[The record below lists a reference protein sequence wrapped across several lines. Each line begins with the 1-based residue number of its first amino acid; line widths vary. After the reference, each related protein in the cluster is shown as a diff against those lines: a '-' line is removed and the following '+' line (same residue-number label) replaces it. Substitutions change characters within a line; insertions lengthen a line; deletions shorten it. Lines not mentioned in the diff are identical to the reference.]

1 MTAPAD
7 GNAGAGDAA
16 GSFGEIPRPNEAYG
30 AQNPRFADSD
40 RNDGQQGQVSQ
51 GVDLGPNFERLEEE
65 RPELV
70 NALRELVRQ
79 YRVEGV
85 AARMHEI
92 RRIRQAR
99 LFWQGLQYAWW
110 NPNDMNWHLPFEQK
124 FNDDRTLEE
133 MPRYQFVTN
142 FYQGFGLSF
151 VAVLSQDV
159 PSVRFYPQSAQSL
172 VDIAAAR
179 AASDVA
185 ELIERN
191 NHVEQLLTS
200 IGYFLWTDGKVGAY
214 VRFVKDGQRFGFR
227 EEEIL
232 AAVEIPL
239 GVDTWVCPS
248 CGRETPVVGYE
259 EVQNGY
265 PRSAI
270 SDQETIQDAGNLPR
284 SLDSGLQKAQTS
296 ARDDNFGFG
305 ENDGAVG
312 SGAGTGHNP
321 ESAYAVD
328 LAGESLAPEGVSYT
342 CPGCGAELGE
352 RDLRR
357 AERVTVPRVVETRRV
372 ANGQEV
378 ISIAGGLELNTPV
391 WANEMHEYP
400 YLQWQAEV
408 HRAKLKAAYP
418 LAAGKIESAPSQ
430 GPEDVYARVSRLS
443 VEQGLPSI
451 HPGDALMNLITFDRT
466 WLRPWAFYGI
476 ENEEVRNELL
486 ALFPDGCYVGFAGDV
501 YCEARN
507 ESMDDHWRVLHAL
520 PGDGQN
526 RPSVGDSLVQ
536 VQERYNTLSNMQAE
550 TYEYGIPPIYAD
562 PQVLDFDALANQ
574 VAEPAA
580 HFPARARPGQPL
592 AAGFFQPAPAQV
604 PPDMIRHQQ
613 DLIGPVSQFLTGLFP
628 AVFGGNMEDVKT
640 ASGYAM
646 ARDQAMGRL
655 GLVWRRL
662 KQFYGE
668 VMLLGVDCFRKNRP
682 EDVDVPLL
690 GPDGTLDARMIR
702 VGDLKGNICVH
713 PEADETF
720 PRLKSQQRGVLQQL
734 FGLKDPLIQEALAE
748 PANLGYI
755 KNVLGLTELV
765 IPGEDSRNKQLREIQ
780 VLLGSVPIVV
790 HVSENVTRD
799 SSVAGKA
806 ENPEGSPND
815 SGGTRDTEHGP
826 RTVVLPSVPVDLLLD
841 DHAVEFEEC
850 KRWANSEAG
859 QSAKMTNPAGFAN
872 VRAHAEAHLRAMT
885 TFAPPTDSSTQ
896 QPPAVRRGQVSPP
909 PAPAP
914 VHEPRAP
921 MVARTPRESSTRAD
935 AERDGQGDHWV
946 TINGNHVLISEPQG
960 KQPAQAQPAASIKV
974 LNKDVTIAY
983 DPRLSVEE
991 KLRASKE
998 IAAAVD
1004 LLNKNAD
1011 KLTDDEKKA
1020 IGEISSV
1027 FETASDKDKLGA
1039 TGKGSMT
1046 LSKDYM
1052 EAAGVSAAWLA
1063 SLFGHEGQHYLNSG
1077 KYSGTERWR
1086 DEQSASRVQLGIGN
1100 KIGFSPNER
1109 SSLQNWMDDK
1119 NRATMQEHMEKGY
1132 TY

>member
-7 GNAGAGDAA
+7 GNAGAGGVAQ
-16 GSFGEIPRPNEAYG
+16 SFGGIPRPDEAYG
-30 AQNPRFADSD
+30 AQNPRSADFA
-40 RNDGQQGQVSQ
+40 RNEGRESQASQ

-79 YRVEGV
+79 YRQEGV
-85 AARMHEI
+85 TARRHEI

-124 FNDDRTLEE
+124 FNDDRALEE

-185 ELIERN
+185 ELVERN
-191 NHVEQLLTS
+191 NHVEHLLTS
-200 IGYFLWTDGKVGAY
+200 IGYFLWTDGKLGAY
-214 VRFVKDGQRFGFR
+214 VRYVKDGQRFGFR

-232 AAVEIPL
+232 AAVEVPL
-239 GVDTWVCPS
+239 GEDVWVCPD
-248 CGRETPVVGYE
+248 CGKETPAGGGYQG
-259 EVQNGY
+259 VQDGY
-265 PRSAI
+265 QRSDI
-270 SDQETIQDAGNLPR
+270 SDQEAREEGGGSLGDGGEGKSR
-284 SLDSGLQKAQTS
+284 SLVSGLQKAQTS
-296 ARDDNFGFG
+296 GRDDNEGG
-305 ENDGAVG
+305 DANGA
-312 SGAGTGHNP
+312 T
-321 ESAYAVD
+321 AV
-328 LAGESLAPEGVSYT
+328 
-342 CPGCGAELGE
+342 CPGCGAELSE
-352 RDLRR
+352 KDLRR

-418 LAAGKIESAPSQ
+418 LAAGKIEAAPSQ

-476 ENEEVRNELL
+476 ENEEVRKELL

-640 ASGYAM
+640 ASGYAL

-713 PEADETF
+713 PETDETF

-765 IPGEDSRNKQLREIQ
+765 IPGEDARNKQLREIQ
-780 VLLGSVPIVV
+780 VLLGSAPIVV
-790 HVSENVTRD
+790 QQRVGGGQD
-799 SSVAGKA
+799 AGSQ
-806 ENPEGSPND
+806 PGSLD
-815 SGGTRDTEHGP
+815 SGPTKTQASARDDNPNGDGIAM
-826 RTVVLPSVPVDLLLD
+826 LPSVAVDVLLD

-872 VRAHAEAHLRAMT
+872 VRAHAEAHLRAI
-885 TFAPPTDSSTQ
+885 
-896 QPPAVRRGQVSPP
+896 QVSQ
-909 PAPAP
+909 
-914 VHEPRAP
+914 VVRTS
-921 MVARTPRESSTRAD
+921 AR
-935 AERDGQGDHWV
+935 G
-946 TINGNHVLISEPQG
+946 
-960 KQPAQAQPAASIKV
+960 PAQA
-974 LNKDVTIAY
+974 
-983 DPRLSVEE
+983 
-991 KLRASKE
+991 
-998 IAAAVD
+998 
-1004 LLNKNAD
+1004 
-1011 KLTDDEKKA
+1011 
-1020 IGEISSV
+1020 
-1027 FETASDKDKLGA
+1027 
-1039 TGKGSMT
+1039 
-1046 LSKDYM
+1046 
-1052 EAAGVSAAWLA
+1052 
-1063 SLFGHEGQHYLNSG
+1063 
-1077 KYSGTERWR
+1077 
-1086 DEQSASRVQLGIGN
+1086 
-1100 KIGFSPNER
+1100 
-1109 SSLQNWMDDK
+1109 
-1119 NRATMQEHMEKGY
+1119 
-1132 TY
+1132 